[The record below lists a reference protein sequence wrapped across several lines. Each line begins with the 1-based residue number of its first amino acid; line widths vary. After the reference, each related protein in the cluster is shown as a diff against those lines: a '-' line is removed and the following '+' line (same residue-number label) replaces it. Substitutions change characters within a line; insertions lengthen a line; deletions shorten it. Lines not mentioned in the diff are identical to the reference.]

1 MAEQTEKKAP
11 KNAPK
16 DKTPEIEGQ
25 DQTKAPAVT
34 EKAETKKPNTASAK
48 PGLVKVGDWVE
59 KKKLATW
66 QSAALLRAQSWLN
79 DKTVTEA
86 EFDQAL
92 SALKTRNQGGNHGR
106 RR

>member
-16 DKTPEIEGQ
+16 DKNPEIEGQ
-25 DQTKAPAVT
+25 NQAMAPVAT
-34 EKAETKKPNTASAK
+34 EKAETEKPKTASAK
-48 PGLVKVGDWVE
+48 PGPIKVGDWVE
-59 KKKLATW
+59 RKKLATW
-66 QSAALLRAQSWLN
+66 QSAALLRAQGWLN

-92 SALKTRNQGGNHGR
+92 SALKTRNQGGNNGR